1 MAIIKH
7 LSSKSANYRNAVQYL
22 MFEYDKLTNRP
33 LHDGDGHL
41 IMRSNFIIE
50 GIECDPATFDIEC
63 KDLNNQYHKNQE
75 YNDIKSHHYIISF
88 DPKDTDTAGLTVEK
102 AQAIGVEY
110 AKKNFPGHQTIVCT
124 HEDGD
129 NHSGNIHV
137 HIVFNSVRKNDV
149 ERQDFM
155 ERKCDSR
162 AGYKHHVT
170 KDYLKYLKSDLMQ
183 TCHSH
188 GLNQVDLLK
197 KSKNRRISQKAYWAQ
212 TREAAII
219 SSSVIPREASVAN
232 DEESSLPPTAHSS
245 DSQQTKKNRAYT
257 RKVEINKLKATAD
270 ALAYMQEHGFTSK
283 ESIEASLKNAHN
295 KAAIAK
301 QKIDAINTDITN
313 LNAQIHYTGAY
324 LVNRKTYATFLD
336 SVDKKV
342 YRKKYKTRIDSYE
355 EARNW
360 LQKQSKE
367 GTLPSNKFVVSTPG
381 KFPRLDVIK
390 KLRDEQIEKRK
401 ELRKKYN
408 PLRKQEKE
416 LQTIIKT
423 VEALLNEPTHDQNI
437 QKSKSH
443 HQESL

>member
-1 MAIIKH
+1 
-7 LSSKSANYRNAVQYL
+7 
-22 MFEYDKLTNRP
+22 
-33 LHDGDGHL
+33 
-41 IMRSNFIIE
+41 
-50 GIECDPATFDIEC
+50 
-63 KDLNNQYHKNQE
+63 
-75 YNDIKSHHYIISF
+75 
-88 DPKDTDTAGLTVEK
+88 
-102 AQAIGVEY
+102 
-110 AKKNFPGHQTIVCT
+110 
-124 HEDGD
+124 
-129 NHSGNIHV
+129 
-137 HIVFNSVRKNDV
+137 
-149 ERQDFM
+149 M

-170 KDYLKYLKSDLMQ
+170 KDYLKYLKADLMQ

-245 DSQQTKKNRAYT
+245 DSQQTKKTRAYT
-257 RKVEINKLKATAD
+257 RKVEINKLKATAE
-270 ALAYMQEHGFTSK
+270 ALAFMQENGYPSET
-283 ESIEASLKNAHN
+283 SLKAACDYAHQ
-295 KAAIAK
+295 KTVTAK
-301 QKIDAINTDITN
+301 QKLDAINTDITS

-324 LVNRKTYATFLD
+324 LANRKTYAAFLD
-336 SVDKKV
+336 SANKKA

-390 KLRDEQIEKRK
+390 KLRDEQIEARNPIRQQYNENKKR
-401 ELRKKYN
+401 
-408 PLRKQEKE
+408 EKE
-416 LQTIIKT
+416 LQSMYKK
-423 VEALLNEPTHDQNI
+423 VEELLHSPTHDQQI
-437 QKSKSH
+437 QNTIPRRSH
-443 HQESL
+443 EESL

>member
-1 MAIIKH
+1 MAILKH
-7 LSSKSANYRNAVQYL
+7 LSSKSSNYRNALQYL
-22 MFEYDKLTNRP
+22 MFEYDKLSNRP
-33 LHDGDGHL
+33 LHDEDGHL
-41 IMRSNFIIE
+41 VMRQNFLIE

-102 AQAIGVEY
+102 VQAIGVEY
-110 AKKNFPGHQTIVCT
+110 AKKNFPGHQIIVCA

-137 HIVFNSVRKNDV
+137 HIVFNSIRKNDA

-170 KDYLKYLKSDLMQ
+170 KDYLKYLKADLMQ

-197 KSKNRRISQKAYWAQ
+197 KSRNRRISTRKYYAQ
-212 TREAAII
+212 LRKG
-219 SSSVIPREASVAN
+219 VIPT
-232 DEESSLPPTAHSS
+232 P
-245 DSQQTKKNRAYT
+245 TKKPRAYT
-257 RKVEINKLKATAD
+257 RKVHINQLKESAEALAFMQENGYPSEDSLKAACD
-270 ALAYMQEHGFTSK
+270 Y
-283 ESIEASLKNAHN
+283 AHQ
-295 KAAIAK
+295 KTVTIK
-301 QKIDAINTDITN
+301 QKLDAINTDITS

-324 LVNRKTYATFLD
+324 LANRKTYATFLD
-336 SVDKKV
+336 SIDKKA